1 MATTRDLRETL
12 PAASGP
18 EMLSKINKHFFPDTE
33 RVLQSFIHLRGDI
46 TIETCGDVIDSIID
60 RNTPSFEIEEDSESD
75 GEFLVESPR
84 EDVINLLITSSG
96 GDMAAAF
103 SLISVM
109 KASKIPI
116 RTIAIGEAASA
127 ALCILMTGHQRVAA
141 PYTSLM
147 SHQFN
152 TGSEG
157 PYHVLKNI
165 MTELDSYHA
174 KMIRLY
180 KEHTG
185 LGEEYI
191 KNSLLSDKDRW
202 MTPEEALENNFVD
215 LVSDL
220 I

>member
-1 MATTRDLRETL
+1 MATTKDLRDSI
-12 PAASGP
+12 PAASKP
-18 EMLSKINKHFFPDTE
+18 EILSKINAHFFPDNE
-33 RVLQSFIHLRGDI
+33 RVLQSFIHLRGEI
-46 TIETCGDVIDSIID
+46 TIQTCGDVIDQILEKNIP
-60 RNTPSFEIEEDSESD
+60 TFELDEEE
-75 GEFLVESPR
+75 ETLVETPQ

-96 GDMAAAF
+96 GDMSASFA
-103 SLISVM
+103 LISVM

-127 ALCILMTGHQRVAA
+127 ALCILMSGHQRVAA

-165 MTELDSYHA
+165 MSELDSYHS
-174 KMIRLY
+174 KMVRLY
-180 KEHTG
+180 VESTG
-185 LGEEYI
+185 LDEQYI
-191 KNSLLSDKDRW
+191 KDNLLSEKDNW
-202 MTPEEALENNFVD
+202 MTPEQALENKFVD

-220 I
+220 G